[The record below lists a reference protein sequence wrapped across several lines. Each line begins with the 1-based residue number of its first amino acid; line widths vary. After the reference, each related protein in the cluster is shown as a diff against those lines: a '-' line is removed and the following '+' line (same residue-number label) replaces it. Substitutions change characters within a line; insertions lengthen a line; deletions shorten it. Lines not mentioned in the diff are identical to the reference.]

1 MELTN
6 THIGIHA
13 HTPETSTHSHTKEP
27 LHQANIY
34 LKKTTTTITKKERKK
49 TDIVKHTQ
57 SQTHITKNA
66 FNHTNRASI
75 FPLPHFWY
83 TLYTGAR
90 YT

>member
-34 LKKTTTTITKKERKK
+34 LKKTTTIKKK
-49 TDIVKHTQ
+49 TDIVKHT
-57 SQTHITKNA
+57 HKVK
-66 FNHTNRASI
+66 HT
-75 FPLPHFWY
+75 
-83 TLYTGAR
+83 
-90 YT
+90 